1 MYVSNQIIDDV
12 IILVHGVVLKGYH
25 IFYNN
30 VVSVKH
36 VLLLMTFFFQD

>member
-1 MYVSNQIIDDV
+1 MVLKNKSNQIIDDV
-12 IILVHGVVLKGYH
+12 IILVHGYH

>member
-1 MYVSNQIIDDV
+1 MVFKIKSNQIDDDV
-12 IILVHGVVLKGYH
+12 IILLHGYD